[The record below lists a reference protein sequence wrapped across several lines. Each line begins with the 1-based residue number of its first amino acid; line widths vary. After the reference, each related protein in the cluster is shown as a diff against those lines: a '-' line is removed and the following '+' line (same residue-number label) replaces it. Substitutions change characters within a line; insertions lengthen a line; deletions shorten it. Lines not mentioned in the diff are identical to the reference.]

1 MNKLS
6 LLVLCLTLS
15 IGECVLADDASRQAQ
30 IAQAQARANQ
40 NIQSIQQ
47 KQLEDKRL
55 LDQTLQAINTRP
67 QNITPVKPGNKVI
80 GNPTPGT
87 PPMDPNLPQREIFTP
102 QQTSPSNDITGLSGS
117 KPNTPEK
124 KSSSWEYG
132 F

>member
-15 IGECVLADDASRQAQ
+15 IGQCVLADDASRQAQ

-47 KQLEDKRL
+47 KQLADKQL
-55 LDQTLQAINTRP
+55 FDQTLQAINTNP
-67 QNITPVKPGNKVI
+67 QNIAPVKPGNKVI
-80 GNPTPGT
+80 GNRTPGIA
-87 PPMDPNLPQREIFTP
+87 PVDPNLPQREIFTP
-102 QQTSPSNDITGLSGS
+102 QTSPSNDITGLSGS